1 MSSSSGGGKPGG
13 GGGASGGLLRAQS
26 LSKSPSIVMQK
37 GQLLKQTHKRGGHHH
52 WGRRWAWLHRVGSVG
67 PLSSDWVV
75 WAQSCLGRVVGPWVP
90 QDAIMGPQTVQA
102 IQTFQTQQQLPV
114 TGMLDSGT
122 ISALQ
127 AACSG
132 PSAGP
137 PPPVGPPPPPPGLP
151 PAGPPPPPEAPPGA
165 PAAPQESGQGE
176 YGGQQESFNEMED
189 LIRAADLSAITNDQ
203 ELDQFLGNLIND
215 IGGSIKGFANSAAG
229 QAVGGIL
236 KSVAKQVLPL
246 GGAALGGV
254 VGGPAGAM
262 IGSQLASGAGQAFG
276 LELGEMNQEDREFE
290 TNRRFARFARNAV
303 KRTTEA
309 DPRLPPV
316 EQAKRAVIAAAKEDA
331 PGLVAPAQAIATGTA
346 EADGV
351 QNKRNLAGQWR
362 RSGKDIIIYDI

>member
-1 MSSSSGGGKPGG
+1 MPQGRSTGGSSSPAGSKQKP
-13 GGGASGGLLRAQS
+13 
-26 LSKSPSIVMQK
+26 
-37 GQLLKQTHKRGGHHH
+37 QLLKQTHKRGGHHH
-52 WGRRWAWLHRVGSVG
+52 GGRRWAWLHRVGSAG
-67 PLSSDWVV
+67 PLSSDWVA

-90 QDAIMGPQTVQA
+90 QDAVMGPQTVQA

-137 PPPVGPPPPPPGLP
+137 PPPVGPPPPPPGLA

-165 PAAPQESGQGE
+165 PQEIGQGE
-176 YGGQQESFNEMED
+176 YGVPQGSFNEMED
-189 LIRAADLSAITNDQ
+189 LIRAADLSAITNEQ

-215 IGGSIKGFANSAAG
+215 IGGSVKGFANSAAG
-229 QAVGGIL
+229 QAIGGIL

-262 IGSQLASGAGQAFG
+262 IGSQLASSAGQAFG

-290 TNRRFARFARNAV
+290 TNRRFARFASNAV

-351 QNKRNLAGQWR
+351 QKKRNLAGQWR
-362 RSGKDIIIYDI
+362 RSGKDIIIYNI